1 MTHHT
6 ADVGMGDAV
15 NVRMSDAVGVYMCIC
30 CGSLLCFHGIPPIR
44 CISFSVSYSPEKKQ
58 VVFFVQCLYN
68 KERIWQTR
76 GYIGDIPLILREKRK
91 GRNRKRMNLL
101 DIIGPVMVGPSS
113 SHTAGAVKI
122 GRVSRKLLAEEVADA
137 KIYFHGSFLATG
149 KGHGTDKAILAGL
162 LGMQVDDPRIPES
175 FTMAKESGM
184 SFTLEGIDLG
194 DVHPNSVK
202 MNLTGKSGRT
212 LEVIAAS
219 VGGGQIRICELDGL
233 TANFSGDY
241 PTLIVHN
248 IDQPGHVAEVTSML
262 AHKSVNIATMQLYRE
277 SRGTRAVMVIECDRE
292 VPGEAIE
299 WLEHLEGILKV
310 TYLSMLEA

>member
-1 MTHHT
+1 
-6 ADVGMGDAV
+6 
-15 NVRMSDAVGVYMCIC
+15 
-30 CGSLLCFHGIPPIR
+30 
-44 CISFSVSYSPEKKQ
+44 
-58 VVFFVQCLYN
+58 
-68 KERIWQTR
+68 
-76 GYIGDIPLILREKRK
+76 
-91 GRNRKRMNLL
+91 MNLL

-202 MNLTGKSGRT
+202 MNLTGKSG
-212 LEVIAAS
+212 
-219 VGGGQIRICELDGL
+219 GQIRICELDGL